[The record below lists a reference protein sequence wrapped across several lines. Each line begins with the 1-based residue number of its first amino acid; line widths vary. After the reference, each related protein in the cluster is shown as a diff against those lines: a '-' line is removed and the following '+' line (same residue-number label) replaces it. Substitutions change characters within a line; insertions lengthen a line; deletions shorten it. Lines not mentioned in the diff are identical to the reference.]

1 MKYKYLKYFIF
12 IIVCIAFLGVG
23 MAQGQSEVL
32 SYETYDLFKYY
43 PAIRDGTEPVYLGPS
58 PMNEATVQVFPD
70 GVIKV
75 YHAPDR
81 YSDSVMSMKSED
93 GGFNWSDP
101 ELIFRDSIIWQYPRR
116 TLIDQKGN
124 IHLLVFR
131 EPDLA
136 VFHTMTSG
144 QWEKWEPLQKIAEGR
159 IGAIRGFIQTKSGRL
174 VFAFHRRA
182 WDRKPPFGSSFTSSV
197 WSDDTG
203 KTWKESS
210 SKVVAP
216 VFENYNGNNYGAVEP
231 NLVQLSD
238 GRILMLC
245 RTQTGWL
252 YQSFSDDE
260 GETWSEGK
268 PSIFHSSNS
277 PADLLKLP
285 DGRIVIT
292 WCNTADT
299 DIKTF
304 GRIYT
309 HRDVLHMAISGDD
322 GMSWTGFREIF
333 RIPTRNDQNGM
344 PGGDSGCSYPNTA
357 FTREK
362 KIILVTGQGEHGGG
376 RAMFLVSPEWLYE
389 TGLEEDFS
397 GGLEKWSCYT
407 FSKLSKKPGRSLG
420 PELLDDASAKGG
432 KILHIR
438 KKYPEI
444 FGDGAVLNFPKGRK
458 GELNMRLKVLPGSK
472 GTAVSLTDHHR
483 HPNDPDGESTAMFSL
498 DSKSFPENIW
508 QLVTLKWDLDDD
520 RCDIFIDNMFHEK
533 IELKNVTGSGIS
545 YVRFISLAPEGTVDP
560 QGLLLDWVNVKTEN

>member
-1 MKYKYLKYFIF
+1 MKCFLL
-12 IIVCIAFLGVG
+12 IIVCIASLAVG

-43 PAIRDGTEPVYLGPS
+43 PADNKGNEPVYLGAS

-70 GVIKV
+70 GVIKI
-75 YHAPDR
+75 YHAPGR
-81 YSDSVMSMKSED
+81 YSDSVMSMESQD
-93 GGFNWSDP
+93 GGFTWSDP
-101 ELIFRDSIIWQYPRR
+101 ELIFKDSIIWQYPRR

-136 VFHTMTSG
+136 VFHTLTSVKG
-144 QWEKWEPLQKIAEGR
+144 KKWEPLQKIAEGR

-174 VFAFHRRA
+174 IFAFHRRA
-182 WDRKPPFGSSFTSSV
+182 WERKPPFGSSYTSSV

-203 KTWKESS
+203 KTWNQSTS
-210 SKVVAP
+210 RVVAP

-260 GETWSEGK
+260 GETWSDGK

-277 PADLLKLP
+277 PADLLKLA

-292 WCNTADT
+292 WCNTAVT
-299 DIKTF
+299 ELKTF

-309 HRDVLHMAISGDD
+309 HRDVLHMAISDDD
-322 GMSWTGFREIF
+322 GQSWTGFREIF
-333 RIPTRNDQNGM
+333 RIPTRNDQNDL
-344 PGGDSGCSYPNTA
+344 PGGDSGVSYPNTA
-357 FTREK
+357 FTTEK

-376 RAMFLVSPEWLYE
+376 RAMFLVSTEWLYE
-389 TGLEEDFS
+389 TSLEDDFS
-397 GGLEKWSCYT
+397 NGLEKWSCYT
-407 FSKLSKKPGRSLG
+407 FSKLSKKPGRNLG

-432 KILHIR
+432 KILHVR
-438 KKYPEI
+438 KLYPGI

-458 GELNMRLKVLPGSK
+458 GELNIRLKVLPGSK
-472 GTAVSLTDHHR
+472 GTSVSLTDHHR
-483 HPNDPDGESTAMFSL
+483 HPNDPDGERTAMFIC
-498 DSKSFPENIW
+498 DSKSFPENRW
-508 QLVTLKWDLDDD
+508 QLVTLKWDLENKN
-520 RCDIFIDNMFHEK
+520 CEIFLDHIFHEGL
-533 IELKNVTGSGIS
+533 ELQNETGSGIS
-545 YVRFISLAPEGTVDP
+545 YVRFRSLAPEGSEDP
-560 QGLLLDWVNVKTEN
+560 HGLLVDWVNVKINN